1 MTQLYRSIWIG
12 FDPREADAFAVCR
25 DSIRQHLTQKLPIS
39 GLVLD
44 DLRESGMY
52 ARPTQSRKGFD
63 RPVLWDEISD
73 APMSTEFAIS
83 RFLIGHLAK
92 TGYALF
98 MDCDVLARA
107 NVARLFE
114 ICERDPDKAVWCVK
128 HQHNPSPGLK
138 MDGQPQTQYSRK
150 NWSSVMVWRT
160 EHPKNR
166 ALSLEMINTLP
177 GRDLHR
183 FSWLDDDDIG
193 ELDLEWNW
201 LVGYSPPVM
210 SPKLVH
216 FTSGGPW
223 LSGFEHV
230 AFADEWRAA
239 RNRWAA

>member
-1 MTQLYRSIWIG
+1 MRTIFVG

-25 DSIRQHLTQKLPIS
+25 DSLRQHLTQKIPIS

-44 DLRESGMY
+44 DLRARGLY
-52 ARPTQSRKGFD
+52 TRPTETQPGFD
-63 RPVLWDEISD
+63 RPVLWDVISG
-73 APMSTEFAIS
+73 APMSTEFAVS

-92 TGYALF
+92 TGYAMF
-98 MDCDVLARA
+98 TDCDVMARQGG

-114 ICERDPDKAVWCVK
+114 MCERDPDKAVWCVK
-128 HQHNPSPGLK
+128 HAHNPRAETK
-138 MDGQPQTQYSRK
+138 MDGVPQTQYSRK
-150 NWSSVMVWRT
+150 NWSSVMIWRVD
-160 EHPKNR
+160 HPKNR
-166 ALSLEMINTLP
+166 ALSLDTINSLP

-183 FSWLDDDDIG
+183 FCWLEDDEIG
-193 ELDLEWNW
+193 EIDLEWNW

-223 LSGFEHV
+223 LTGYEHV